1 MVRILMID
9 DDEGLCYLLT
19 EYLKDEG
26 FHVECAHDG
35 EAGMEMALAHPYSL
49 ILLDVMLPGGKDG
62 FWVLDQIRAKTD
74 TPTLMLTAR
83 GDDAD
88 RILGLDKGADDYL
101 PKPFNPRELLARIH
115 AVLRRSGEKRRE
127 TSDSRGGRSQKVGDI
142 LLDPSR
148 RVVFQSERS
157 VELTSVEFNLLEVL
171 LRNAGTVVR
180 RADLA
185 KTVLGRDLS
194 SSDRSVDVHVSRIRS
209 KLGPGRDGAER
220 IKSIRKS
227 GYIFVLPATPGGS
240 AVDRES
246 PSAEEGEED
255 AAE

>member
-1 MVRILMID
+1 MID
-9 DDEGLCYLLT
+9 DDEELCNLLM
-19 EYLKDEG
+19 EYLKPEG
-26 FHVECAHDG
+26 FEVECAHDG
-35 EAGMEMALAHPYSL
+35 EKGMEMALARTYAL
-49 ILLDVMLPGGKDG
+49 ILLEVMLPGGSDG
-62 FWVLDQIRAKTD
+62 FSVLEQIRARAGG

-83 GDDAD
+83 GDDTY
-88 RILGLDKGADDYL
+88 RILGLDMGADDYV

-115 AVLRRSGEKRRE
+115 AVLRRSE
-127 TSDSRGGRSQKVGDI
+127 GGRPETADGGGGRRLKVGDV
-142 LLDPSR
+142 LLDPAR
-148 RVVFQSERS
+148 RVAFQADRP
-157 VELTSVEFNLLEVL
+157 VELTSVEFNILEVL

-227 GYIFVLPATPGGS
+227 GYIYVLPSTSGGS
-240 AVDRES
+240 AVDRE
-246 PSAEEGEED
+246 GC
-255 AAE
+255 